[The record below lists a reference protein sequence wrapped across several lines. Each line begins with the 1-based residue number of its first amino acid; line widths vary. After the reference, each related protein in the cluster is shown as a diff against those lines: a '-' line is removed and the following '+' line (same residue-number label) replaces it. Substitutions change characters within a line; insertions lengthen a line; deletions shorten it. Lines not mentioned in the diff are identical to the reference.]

1 MERGFRDF
9 VWILIGI
16 SKEGRMG
23 FGAIVVVRGG
33 RAGWRGMGL
42 RAGGLGFRRGGAGP
56 MVGEVG

>member
-1 MERGFRDF
+1 
-9 VWILIGI
+9 
-16 SKEGRMG
+16 MG